1 MHPMRRLASPTMAHN
16 RRKGRNDH
24 DQAISANEQGLKPH
38 YKVRVMLPNV
48 AFRGCCKIGRALK
61 VKPNTPRLLG
71 LALHLGLKIDPC
83 VRLSSTWRFT
93 IHFATASSR
102 RTKRQLAIALSV
114 TLGASPQRR
123 RGGSP
128 PHQFHHQVSKAGQLG
143 TIQRKLRR
151 YADSVGFARAYSS
164 GC

>member
-38 YKVRVMLPNV
+38 YKVRVMLPHV

-61 VKPNTPRLLG
+61 VKPTRRLLG
-71 LALHLGLKIDPC
+71 LGAPLGAQDRPLCEGCPPLGD
-83 VRLSSTWRFT
+83 LRF
-93 IHFATASSR
+93 HFATASSR

-114 TLGASPQRR
+114 T
-123 RGGSP
+123 
-128 PHQFHHQVSKAGQLG
+128 
-143 TIQRKLRR
+143 
-151 YADSVGFARAYSS
+151 
-164 GC
+164 